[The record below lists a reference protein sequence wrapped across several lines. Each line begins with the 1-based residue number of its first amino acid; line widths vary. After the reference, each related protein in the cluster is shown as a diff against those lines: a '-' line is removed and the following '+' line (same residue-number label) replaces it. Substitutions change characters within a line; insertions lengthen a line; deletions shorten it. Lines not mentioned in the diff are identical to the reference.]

1 MAGAFF
7 PITLFSLVNPGSGI
21 RPMVHLRGP
30 PDASTHPTPLPS
42 NVRMGKL
49 PPSAALF
56 HMSSRKAGPPLAALI
71 PQQGRG
77 TVPYSGSQAE
87 GTPSPGNGT
96 RGDMR
101 FQSVFAS

>member
-7 PITLFSLVNPGSGI
+7 PITLFPLVNPGSGI

-49 PPSAALF
+49 PSSAALF
-56 HMSSRKAGPPLAALI
+56 HMSSRKAGPPTRHADPATG
-71 PQQGRG
+71 PR
-77 TVPYSGSQAE
+77 
-87 GTPSPGNGT
+87 NGPL
-96 RGDMR
+96 
-101 FQSVFAS
+101 